1 MVTGRVAEVRPAA
14 DSIDDRAVIPDNA
27 MVRETLAAG
36 PDPVDAAGFMVLIAV
51 CLLFAV
57 SVGYAYAKVWLRR
70 LRGVTSWA
78 TVVRRRDRY
87 EDDLVIHHA
96 EVLIDGGPTVQL
108 RLDDRRE
115 VPVVGDRIMVRYD
128 RRHPANVDEIRR
140 TPGAYATAVAAE
152 VIMAFFSVGSLATVV
167 FLVAAMLDR

>member
-1 MVTGRVAEVRPAA
+1 M
-14 DSIDDRAVIPDNA
+14 PDNA
-27 MVRETLAAG
+27 MVLESMAAA

-70 LRGVTSWA
+70 LRGVTGWA
-78 TVVRRRDRY
+78 TVVRRSDRY

-96 EVLIDGGPTVQL
+96 EVRIDGGPTVHL

-128 RRHPANVDEIRR
+128 RRRPANIDEIRR
-140 TPGAYATAVAAE
+140 TPGAYLTAVAAE
-152 VIMAFFSVGSLATVV
+152 VIMVFFTVGSLGTVV
-167 FLVAAMLDR
+167 FLIVAMLDL